1 MSRID
6 EALKVLERGGAE
18 PRVAAP
24 TDTPS
29 RTATGTTLDLYPG
42 EASPV
47 AEDERPQNRV
57 VRPDETRQLV
67 RTTVTAAPSHDP
79 EGKLIRRG
87 TDPVLVEQ
95 YRRLA
100 ASLYDA
106 QVQRSVRTVMVTS
119 AVPRE
124 GKTLTTLN
132 LALTL
137 SESYNRRVLVVDADL
152 RRPSIHSVL
161 GIPNTQ
167 GLCDALRDQELAVP
181 LVERSPNLTVLT
193 AGHAGAT
200 LLAGLTSERMGI
212 LLDEFERAFDWV
224 LIDTPP
230 VGFLPDA
237 QLLARLIQAVVFVIG
252 AGVTPAPVV
261 ERAVAALGSEC
272 ILGTV
277 LNRVKEDQIQ
287 DAGYYYYGGSEP
299 AERVS

>member
-6 EALKVLERGGAE
+6 EALRALERSGAE
-18 PRVAAP
+18 PRGA
-24 TDTPS
+24 TSSPS
-29 RTATGTTLDLYPG
+29 SGTTAGATLELYPG
-42 EASPV
+42 E
-47 AEDERPQNRV
+47 ELPQDGGLYPGNRV
-57 VRPDETRQLV
+57 ARPEETRQFV
-67 RTTVTAAPSHDP
+67 VTTAPAPPGDP
-79 EGKLIRRG
+79 DGKLIG
-87 TDPVLVEQ
+87 HGANPIVVEQ

-100 ASLYDA
+100 AELHDA
-106 QVQRSVRTVMVTS
+106 QVQRHVRTVMVTS

-152 RRPSIHSVL
+152 RRPSIHTIL
-161 GIPNTQ
+161 GLPNTQ
-167 GLCDALRDQELAVP
+167 GLCDALRDPALAVP
-181 LVERSPNLTVLT
+181 VVEYSSNLSVLT

-200 LLAGLTSERMGI
+200 LLAGLTSERMGQ

-237 QLLARLIQAVVFVIG
+237 QLLARLIHAVVFVIG
-252 AGVTPAPVV
+252 ARSTPAAVV

-277 LNRVKEDQIQ
+277 LNRVEQDQIQ
-287 DAGYYYYGGSEP
+287 DAGYYYGGHEP
-299 AERVS
+299 SVRVR